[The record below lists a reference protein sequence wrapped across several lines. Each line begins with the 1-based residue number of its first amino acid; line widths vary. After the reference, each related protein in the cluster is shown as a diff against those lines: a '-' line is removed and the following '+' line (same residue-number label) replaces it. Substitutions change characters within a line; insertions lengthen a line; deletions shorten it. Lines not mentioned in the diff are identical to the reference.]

1 MAGESNNS
9 TSIADFEKS
18 LDELEKL
25 VRDLEQGEL
34 SLEQSLAAFER
45 GVKLTR
51 ECQSALK
58 SAEQRAEQLAL
69 TTNLPGASSR
79 PRFQTACRKPC
90 ATACWEAANGFARR
104 CAWPPPGQWA
114 ARKMPPWHRPVHWN

>member
-58 SAEQRAEQLAL
+58 SAEQRVEQLVQNSDGSL
-69 TTNLPGASSR
+69 ETR
-79 PRFQTACRKPC
+79 PFSADDS
-90 ATACWEAANGFARR
+90 N
-104 CAWPPPGQWA
+104 
-114 ARKMPPWHRPVHWN
+114 

>member
-58 SAEQRAEQLAL
+58 SAEQRVEQLVQNRDGSL
-69 TTNLPGASSR
+69 ETR
-79 PRFQTACRKPC
+79 PFSADDS
-90 ATACWEAANGFARR
+90 N
-104 CAWPPPGQWA
+104 
-114 ARKMPPWHRPVHWN
+114 

>member
-1 MAGESNNS
+1 MADETKST

-51 ECQSALK
+51 ECQTALK
-58 SAEQRAEQLAL
+58 SAEQRVEQLVQ
-69 TTNLPGASSR
+69 SSDGSLETR
-79 PRFQTACRKPC
+79 PFTEGDPDA
-90 ATACWEAANGFARR
+90 
-104 CAWPPPGQWA
+104 
-114 ARKMPPWHRPVHWN
+114 

>member
-1 MAGESNNS
+1 MAGESNQS

-58 SAEQRAEQLAL
+58 SAEQRVEQLVQTSDGAL
-69 TTNLPGASSR
+69 ETR
-79 PRFQTACRKPC
+79 PFSAD
-90 ATACWEAANGFARR
+90 ES
-104 CAWPPPGQWA
+104 
-114 ARKMPPWHRPVHWN
+114 H

>member
-1 MAGESNNS
+1 MAGENNSS

-18 LDELEKL
+18 LDELEQL

-51 ECQSALK
+51 ECQTALK
-58 SAEQRAEQLAL
+58 TAEQRVEQLVQNSDGSL
-69 TTNLPGASSR
+69 ETR
-79 PRFQTACRKPC
+79 PFSADD
-90 ATACWEAANGFARR
+90 AN
-104 CAWPPPGQWA
+104 
-114 ARKMPPWHRPVHWN
+114 

>member
-1 MAGESNNS
+1 MAEEQSA
-9 TSIADFEKS
+9 TTIADFEKS

-51 ECQSALK
+51 ECQQALK
-58 SAEQRAEQLAL
+58 NAEQRVEQLVQNSDGSL
-69 TTNLPGASSR
+69 ET
-79 PRFQTACRKPC
+79 KPF
-90 ATACWEAANGFARR
+90 TPDNNG
-104 CAWPPPGQWA
+104 Q
-114 ARKMPPWHRPVHWN
+114 

>member
-1 MAGESNNS
+1 MAGENNSS

-18 LDELEKL
+18 LDELERL

-51 ECQSALK
+51 ECQTALK
-58 SAEQRAEQLAL
+58 TAEQRVEQLVQNSDGSL
-69 TTNLPGASSR
+69 ETR
-79 PRFQTACRKPC
+79 PFSADD
-90 ATACWEAANGFARR
+90 AN
-104 CAWPPPGQWA
+104 
-114 ARKMPPWHRPVHWN
+114 